1 MLEMSNDGKKLLKQ
15 SLVERDTLMN
25 KVDVKKG
32 IESIK
37 QMIDKKFHFKITISE
52 KGEVF
57 MSFCDPR
64 KQTHNIE
71 CQKVPGKIHG
81 TQIESEIQ
89 LTVLK
94 HPLLHMKLF

>member
-1 MLEMSNDGKKLLKQ
+1 M
-15 SLVERDTLMN
+15 RDTIKN
-25 KVDVKKG
+25 EVKLEREN
-32 IESIK
+32 ESIE
-37 QMIDKKFHFKITISE
+37 QMINKKFHFKITISE
-52 KGEVF
+52 IGEVF

-94 HPLLHMKLF
+94 HPLLHIKLF